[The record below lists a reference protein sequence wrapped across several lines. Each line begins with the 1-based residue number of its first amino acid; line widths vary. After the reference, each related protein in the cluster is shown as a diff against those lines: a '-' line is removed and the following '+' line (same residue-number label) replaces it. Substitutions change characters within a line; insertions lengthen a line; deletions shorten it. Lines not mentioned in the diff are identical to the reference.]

1 MADELTITKGNF
13 DTAVMKSALPV
24 VVDFWAE
31 WCGPCRMIEPVL
43 KDLARQYKDK
53 LVVAK
58 VNVDQEPDLA
68 ASFNVQS
75 IPMLLFVK
83 NGQVVKQQI
92 GAVPRPVIEKIIK
105 DIL

>member
-13 DTAVMKSALPV
+13 DSSVMKSTLPV

-31 WCGPCRMIEPVL
+31 WCGPCRMIAPVL
-43 KDLARQYKDK
+43 KELAKEYKDK

-68 ASFNVQS
+68 ATFNVQS
-75 IPMLLFVK
+75 IPTLVFVK

-92 GAVPRPVIEKIIK
+92 GAVPRQVLEKIIK
-105 DIL
+105 EIL